1 MKCFHFSKDKSQDEV
16 KTKKCDDSIQSSS
29 SIARGGSGGSE
40 FNSQTSTTTNTSI
53 TSSLHVLS
61 ETHSNNLKA
70 FPLDDLKTATNNFSR
85 SLMIGEGGFGGVF
98 RGVIQS
104 PEDSRKKIEI
114 AVKQLSRRGLQGHK
128 EWVTE
133 VNVLGV
139 VEHPNLVK
147 LIGYCAEDDER
158 GIQRLLVYEYVPNRS
173 VQDHLSNRFI
183 LTPLSWS
190 TRMKIAQDTARGL
203 AYLHHGLEFQ
213 VSFSL
218 HLDHKC
224 TFNPF
229 FFFISYIPS
238 SMQIIVRDFKSSN
251 ILLDENWNAKLS
263 DFGLAR
269 MGPSDGISHVSTAV
283 VGTIGYAAPEYI
295 QTGHLTAKS
304 DVWSYGI
311 FLYELITGRRPFDR
325 NRPRNEQNILD
336 WIRPH
341 LADISK
347 FKMII
352 DPRLE
357 GNYYLKS
364 ALKLAAVA
372 NRCLMVKAKSRPT
385 MSEVSEMLERIVETS
400 EEVSSDV
407 PSMKSLTPKDA
418 FEATR
423 RERVKRRFV
432 EVLIGVNG
440 CPNLPTWS
448 PKLVTSL

>member
-1 MKCFHFSKDKSQDEV
+1 MKCFYFSKEKPQDHEV
-16 KTKKCDDSIQSSS
+16 KTRKFDSISM
-29 SIARGGSGGSE
+29 ARGGSGSE
-40 FNSQTSTTTNTSI
+40 FNSETSTTASM

-61 ETHSNNLKA
+61 ETHSNNLRVFA
-70 FPLDDLKTATNNFSR
+70 LEDLKIATKNFSR

-98 RGVIQS
+98 RGVIQN
-104 PEDSRKKIEI
+104 PEDSRKKIDI
-114 AVKQLSRRGLQGHK
+114 AGHK

-183 LTPLSWS
+183 VTPLPWS

-203 AYLHHGLEFQ
+203 AYLHQGMEFQ
-213 VSFSL
+213 
-218 HLDHKC
+218 
-224 TFNPF
+224 
-229 FFFISYIPS
+229 
-238 SMQIIVRDFKSSN
+238 IIFRDFKSSN

-269 MGPSDGISHVSTAV
+269 MGPSDGITHVSTAV

-325 NRPRNEQNILD
+325 NRPRNEQNILE

-341 LADISK
+341 LSDIKK

-400 EEVSSDV
+400 DDARHGM
-407 PSMKSLTPKDA
+407 PLMKSLTPKDA
-418 FEATR
+418 FEASR

-432 EVLIGVNG
+432 ELLIGVNG

-448 PKLVTSL
+448 PKLVT

>member
-1 MKCFHFSKDKSQDEV
+1 MKCFYFSKDKPQDGAA
-16 KTKKCDDSIQSSS
+16 KTRKSDSLQ
-29 SIARGGSGGSE
+29 GSGSE
-40 FNSQTSTTTNTSI
+40 FNSSTSTTTSI

-61 ETHSNNLKA
+61 ETHSNNLKIFA
-70 FPLDDLKTATNNFSR
+70 LDDLKTATKNFSR

-98 RGVIQS
+98 RGVIQN
-104 PEDSRKKIEI
+104 PQDSRKKIDI
-114 AVKQLSRRGLQGHK
+114 AVKQLSRRGLQASKAPLSLSFLLFPSCFILGHK

-158 GIQRLLVYEYVPNRS
+158 GIQRLLVYEY
-173 VQDHLSNRFI
+173 
-183 LTPLSWS
+183 
-190 TRMKIAQDTARGL
+190 IAQDTARGL
-203 AYLHHGLEFQ
+203 AYLHQGMEFQ
-213 VSFSL
+213 
-218 HLDHKC
+218 
-224 TFNPF
+224 
-229 FFFISYIPS
+229 
-238 SMQIIVRDFKSSN
+238 IIFRDFKSSN

-269 MGPSDGISHVSTAV
+269 MGPSKGVTHVSTAV

-325 NRPRNEQNILD
+325 NRPRNEQNILE

-341 LADISK
+341 LTDIKK

-372 NRCLMVKAKSRPT
+372 NRCLMVKAKARPT
-385 MSEVSEMLERIVETS
+385 MSEVSEMLERIVESS
-400 EEVSSDV
+400 EEVSPALPLV
-407 PSMKSLTPKDA
+407 KSLTPKDA
-418 FEATR
+418 FEASR
-423 RERVKRRFV
+423 REKVKRRFV
-432 EVLIGVNG
+432 ELVTGVNG

>member
-1 MKCFHFSKDKSQDEV
+1 MNDSSSVRRMVSSRAMKCFYFSKEKSQDEA
-16 KTKKCDDSIQSSS
+16 KTRKFDSVQSSS
-29 SIARGGSGGSE
+29 TSMARGGSGSE
-40 FNSQTSTTTNTSI
+40 FNSETSTTTSI

-61 ETHSNNLKA
+61 DTHSNNLKVFA
-70 FPLDDLKTATNNFSR
+70 LDDLKTATKNFSR

-98 RGVIQS
+98 RGVIQN

-183 LTPLSWS
+183 VTPLPWS

-203 AYLHHGLEFQ
+203 AYLHQGMEFQ
-213 VSFSL
+213 
-218 HLDHKC
+218 
-224 TFNPF
+224 
-229 FFFISYIPS
+229 
-238 SMQIIVRDFKSSN
+238 IIFRDFKSSN

-269 MGPSDGISHVSTAV
+269 MGPSDGITHVSTTV

-325 NRPRNEQNILD
+325 NRPRNEQNILE

-341 LADISK
+341 LSDIKK

-364 ALKLAAVA
+364 VLKLAAVA

-385 MSEVSEMLERIVETS
+385 MSQVSEMLDRIVETS
-400 EEVSSDV
+400 DEVS
-407 PSMKSLTPKDA
+407 PALPLMKSLTPKDA
-418 FEATR
+418 FEASR

-432 EVLIGVNG
+432 ELLIGVNG

-448 PKLVTSL
+448 PKLVTSI

>member
-1 MKCFHFSKDKSQDEV
+1 MKCFYFSKDKSQDEAA
-16 KTKKCDDSIQSSS
+16 KNRKFDSLQ
-29 SIARGGSGGSE
+29 GSGSE
-40 FNSQTSTTTNTSI
+40 FNSSTSTTTSI

-61 ETHSNNLKA
+61 ETHSNNLKVFA
-70 FPLDDLKTATNNFSR
+70 LEDLKTATKSFSR

-98 RGVIQS
+98 RGVIQN
-104 PEDSRKKIEI
+104 PQDSRKKIDI
-114 AVKQLSRRGLQGHK
+114 AGHK

-183 LTPLSWS
+183 VTPLPWS

-203 AYLHHGLEFQ
+203 AYLHQGMEFQ
-213 VSFSL
+213 
-218 HLDHKC
+218 
-224 TFNPF
+224 
-229 FFFISYIPS
+229 
-238 SMQIIVRDFKSSN
+238 IIFRDFKSSN

-269 MGPSDGISHVSTAV
+269 MGPSKGVTHVSTAV

-311 FLYELITGRRPFDR
+311 FLYELITGKRPFDR
-325 NRPRNEQNILD
+325 NRPRNEQNILE

-341 LADISK
+341 LADIKK

-372 NRCLMVKAKSRPT
+372 NRCLTVKARSRPT
-385 MSEVSEMLERIVETS
+385 MGEVSEMLERIVEIS
-400 EEVSSDV
+400 EEVSPALPLV
-407 PSMKSLTPKDA
+407 KSLTPKD
-418 FEATR
+418 EASG
-423 RERVKRRFV
+423 REKVKRRFV
-432 EVLIGVNG
+432 EIVTGVNG

>member
-1 MKCFHFSKDKSQDEV
+1 MNKVRRLVSSKAMKCFYFSKDKSQDEEA
-16 KTKKCDDSIQSSS
+16 KTTRKFDSLQ
-29 SIARGGSGGSE
+29 GSGSE
-40 FNSQTSTTTNTSI
+40 FNSDTTSTTTTSI

-61 ETHSNNLKA
+61 ETHSNNLKVFA
-70 FPLDDLKTATNNFSR
+70 LDDLKTATKNFSR
-85 SLMIGEGGFGGVF
+85 SLMVGEGGFGGVF
-98 RGVIQS
+98 RGIIQN
-104 PEDSRKKIEI
+104 PQDSRKKIDI

-147 LIGYCAEDDER
+147 LIGYCADDDER

-183 LTPLSWS
+183 VTPLPWS

-203 AYLHHGLEFQ
+203 AYLHQGMEFQ
-213 VSFSL
+213 
-218 HLDHKC
+218 
-224 TFNPF
+224 
-229 FFFISYIPS
+229 
-238 SMQIIVRDFKSSN
+238 IIFRDFKSSN

-269 MGPSDGISHVSTAV
+269 MGPSKGVTHVSTAV

-325 NRPRNEQNILD
+325 NRPRNEQNILE

-341 LADISK
+341 LTDIKK

-372 NRCLMVKAKSRPT
+372 NRCLLVKAKSRPT
-385 MSEVSEMLERIVETS
+385 MGEVSEMLEKIVES
-400 EEVSSDV
+400 SDEVSPALPLV
-407 PSMKSLTPKDA
+407 KSLTPKDA
-418 FEATR
+418 FEASR

-432 EVLIGVNG
+432 ELVTGVNG
-440 CPNLPTWS
+440 CPNLPTWP

>member
-1 MKCFHFSKDKSQDEV
+1 
-16 KTKKCDDSIQSSS
+16 
-29 SIARGGSGGSE
+29 
-40 FNSQTSTTTNTSI
+40 
-53 TSSLHVLS
+53 
-61 ETHSNNLKA
+61 
-70 FPLDDLKTATNNFSR
+70 
-85 SLMIGEGGFGGVF
+85 MIGEGGFSGVF
-98 RGVIQS
+98 RGVIQN
-104 PEDSRKKIEI
+104 PQDSRKKIDI

-183 LTPLSWS
+183 VTPLPWS

-203 AYLHHGLEFQ
+203 AYLHQGMEFQ
-213 VSFSL
+213 
-218 HLDHKC
+218 
-224 TFNPF
+224 
-229 FFFISYIPS
+229 
-238 SMQIIVRDFKSSN
+238 IIFRDFKSSN

-269 MGPSDGISHVSTAV
+269 MGPSDGITHVSTAV

-325 NRPRNEQNILD
+325 NRPRNEQNILE

-341 LADISK
+341 LSDINK

-385 MSEVSEMLERIVETS
+385 MSQVSEMLERIVETS
-400 EEVSSDV
+400 DNAAPSSGL
-407 PSMKSLTPKDA
+407 PLMKSLTPKDA
-418 FEATR
+418 FEASR

-432 EVLIGVNG
+432 ELLIGVNG
-440 CPNLPTWS
+440 CPNLPSCSWS
-448 PKLVTSL
+448 PKLVASI

>member
-1 MKCFHFSKDKSQDEV
+1 MKCFYFSKDKPQDGAA
-16 KTKKCDDSIQSSS
+16 KTRKSDSLQ
-29 SIARGGSGGSE
+29 GSGSE
-40 FNSQTSTTTNTSI
+40 FNSSTSTTTSI

-61 ETHSNNLKA
+61 ETHSNNLKVFA
-70 FPLDDLKTATNNFSR
+70 LDDLKTATKNFSR

-98 RGVIQS
+98 RGVIQN
-104 PEDSRKKIEI
+104 PQDSRKKIDI
-114 AVKQLSRRGLQGHK
+114 AVKQLSRRGLQASKAPLSLSFLLFPSCFILGHK

-183 LTPLSWS
+183 VTPLPWS

-203 AYLHHGLEFQ
+203 AYLHQGMEFQ
-213 VSFSL
+213 
-218 HLDHKC
+218 
-224 TFNPF
+224 
-229 FFFISYIPS
+229 
-238 SMQIIVRDFKSSN
+238 QIIFRDFKSSN

-269 MGPSDGISHVSTAV
+269 MGPSKGVTHVSTAV

-325 NRPRNEQNILD
+325 NRPRNEQNILE

-341 LADISK
+341 LTDIKK

-372 NRCLMVKAKSRPT
+372 NRCLMVKAKARPT
-385 MSEVSEMLERIVETS
+385 MSEVSEMLERIVESS
-400 EEVSSDV
+400 EEVSPALLLV
-407 PSMKSLTPKDA
+407 KSLTPKDA
-418 FEATR
+418 FEASR
-423 RERVKRRFV
+423 REKVKRRFV
-432 EVLIGVNG
+432 ELVTGVNG

>member
-1 MKCFHFSKDKSQDEV
+1 MKCFYFSKDKPQDGAA
-16 KTKKCDDSIQSSS
+16 KTRKSDSLQ
-29 SIARGGSGGSE
+29 GSGSE
-40 FNSQTSTTTNTSI
+40 FNSSTSTTTSI

-61 ETHSNNLKA
+61 ETHSNNLKVFA
-70 FPLDDLKTATNNFSR
+70 LDDLKTATKNFSR

-98 RGVIQS
+98 RGVIQN
-104 PEDSRKKIEI
+104 PQDSRKKIDI
-114 AVKQLSRRGLQGHK
+114 AVKQLSRRGLQASKAPLSLSFLLFPSCFILGHK

-183 LTPLSWS
+183 VTPLPWS

-203 AYLHHGLEFQ
+203 AYLHQGMEFQ
-213 VSFSL
+213 
-218 HLDHKC
+218 
-224 TFNPF
+224 
-229 FFFISYIPS
+229 
-238 SMQIIVRDFKSSN
+238 QIIFRDFKSSN
-251 ILLDENWNAKLS
+251 ILLDESWNAKLS

-269 MGPSDGISHVSTAV
+269 MGPSKGVTHVSTAV

-325 NRPRNEQNILD
+325 NRPRNEQNILE

-341 LADISK
+341 LTDIKK

-372 NRCLMVKAKSRPT
+372 NRCLMVKAKARPT
-385 MSEVSEMLERIVETS
+385 MSEVSEMLERIVESS
-400 EEVSSDV
+400 EEVSPALPLV
-407 PSMKSLTPKDA
+407 KSLTPKDA
-418 FEATR
+418 FEASR
-423 RERVKRRFV
+423 REKVKRRFV
-432 EVLIGVNG
+432 ELVTGVNG

>member
-1 MKCFHFSKDKSQDEV
+1 MKCFYFSKDKTQDDEA
-16 KTKKCDDSIQSSS
+16 KTRKFGSATM
-29 SIARGGSGGSE
+29 ARGGSGSE
-40 FNSQTSTTTNTSI
+40 FNSDTSTATSI

-61 ETHSNNLKA
+61 ETHSNNLKV
-70 FPLDDLKTATNNFSR
+70 FVLDDLKTATKNFSR

-98 RGVIQS
+98 RGVIQN
-104 PEDSRKKIEI
+104 PQDS
-114 AVKQLSRRGLQGHK
+114 L
-128 EWVTE
+128 
-133 VNVLGV
+133 
-139 VEHPNLVK
+139 EHPNLVK

-158 GIQRLLVYEYVPNRS
+158 GIQRLLVYEYVQNRS

-183 LTPLSWS
+183 VTPLPWS
-190 TRMKIAQDTARGL
+190 TRLKIAQDTARGL
-203 AYLHHGLEFQ
+203 AYLHQGMEFQ
-213 VSFSL
+213 
-218 HLDHKC
+218 
-224 TFNPF
+224 
-229 FFFISYIPS
+229 
-238 SMQIIVRDFKSSN
+238 IIFRDFKSSN

-269 MGPSDGISHVSTAV
+269 MGPSDGITHVSTAV

-325 NRPRNEQNILD
+325 NRPRNEQNILE

-341 LADISK
+341 LSDIKK

-372 NRCLMVKAKSRPT
+372 NRCLMVKAKARPT
-385 MSEVSEMLERIVETS
+385 MSQVSEMLERIVETS
-400 EEVSSDV
+400 SDGA
-407 PSMKSLTPKDA
+407 PSGLPLMKSLTPKDA
-418 FEATR
+418 FEASR

-432 EVLIGVNG
+432 ELLIGENG

-448 PKLVTSL
+448 HKLVTSI

>member
-1 MKCFHFSKDKSQDEV
+1 MNNSTSVKRLVSSRAMKCFYFSKEKSQDDEAN
-16 KTKKCDDSIQSSS
+16 KTRNFGSMSM
-29 SIARGGSGGSE
+29 ARGGSGSE
-40 FNSQTSTTTNTSI
+40 FNSDTSTTTSI

-61 ETHSNNLKA
+61 ETHSNNLTVFA
-70 FPLDDLKTATNNFSR
+70 LDDLKTATKNFSR

-98 RGVIQS
+98 RGVIHNPQ
-104 PEDSRKKIEI
+104 DSRKKIDI

-183 LTPLSWS
+183 VTPLPWS
-190 TRMKIAQDTARGL
+190 TRLKIAQDTARGL
-203 AYLHHGLEFQ
+203 AYLHQGMEFQ
-213 VSFSL
+213 
-218 HLDHKC
+218 
-224 TFNPF
+224 
-229 FFFISYIPS
+229 
-238 SMQIIVRDFKSSN
+238 IIFRDFKSSN

-269 MGPSDGISHVSTAV
+269 MGPSDGITHVSTAV

-325 NRPRNEQNILD
+325 NRPRNEQNILE

-341 LADISK
+341 LSDIKK

-385 MSEVSEMLERIVETS
+385 MSQVSEMLERIVETPD
-400 EEVSSDV
+400 ET
-407 PSMKSLTPKDA
+407 PNGLPLMKSLTPKDA
-418 FEATR
+418 FEASR

-432 EVLIGVNG
+432 ELLIGENG

-448 PKLVTSL
+448 PKLVTSI

>member
-1 MKCFHFSKDKSQDEV
+1 MVSSRAMKCFYFSKEKPHDQETN
-16 KTKKCDDSIQSSS
+16 KTRKFDSLQSS
-29 SIARGGSGGSE
+29 RGGGSGSD
-40 FNSQTSTTTNTSI
+40 FNSETSTATSI

-61 ETHSNNLKA
+61 ETHSNNLKVFA
-70 FPLDDLKTATNNFSR
+70 LDDLKTATKNFSR

-98 RGVIQS
+98 RGVINNPQE
-104 PEDSRKKIEI
+104 PRKKIDI
-114 AVKQLSRRGLQGHK
+114 AVKQLSRRGLQASQSSLSFRFSSGHK

-183 LTPLSWS
+183 VTPLPWS

-203 AYLHHGLEFQ
+203 AYLHQGMEFQ
-213 VSFSL
+213 
-218 HLDHKC
+218 
-224 TFNPF
+224 
-229 FFFISYIPS
+229 
-238 SMQIIVRDFKSSN
+238 IIFRDFKSSN

-269 MGPSDGISHVSTAV
+269 MGPSDGITHVSTAV

-325 NRPRNEQNILD
+325 NRPRNEQNILE

-341 LADISK
+341 LSDIKK

-385 MSEVSEMLERIVETS
+385 MSQVVEMLERIVETS
-400 EEVSSDV
+400 NDPPSSGL
-407 PSMKSLTPKDA
+407 PLMKSLTPKDA
-418 FEATR
+418 FEASR

-432 EVLIGVNG
+432 ELVIGVNG
-440 CPNLPTWS
+440 CPNLPSWS
-448 PKLVTSL
+448 PKLVTSI

>member
-1 MKCFHFSKDKSQDEV
+1 MKCFYFSKDKPQDGAA
-16 KTKKCDDSIQSSS
+16 KTRNFDSLQ
-29 SIARGGSGGSE
+29 GSGSE
-40 FNSQTSTTTNTSI
+40 FNSSTSTTTSI

-61 ETHSNNLKA
+61 ETHSNNLKVFA
-70 FPLDDLKTATNNFSR
+70 LDDLKTATKNFSR

-98 RGVIQS
+98 RGIIQN
-104 PEDSRKKIEI
+104 PQDSRKKIDI
-114 AVKQLSRRGLQGHK
+114 AVKQLSRRGLQASKAPLSLSLSFLLFPSCFILGHK

-183 LTPLSWS
+183 VTPLPWS

-203 AYLHHGLEFQ
+203 AYLHQGMEFQ
-213 VSFSL
+213 
-218 HLDHKC
+218 
-224 TFNPF
+224 
-229 FFFISYIPS
+229 
-238 SMQIIVRDFKSSN
+238 IIFRDFKSSN

-269 MGPSDGISHVSTAV
+269 MGPSKGVTHVSTAV

-325 NRPRNEQNILD
+325 NRPRNEQNILE

-341 LADISK
+341 LTDIKK

-357 GNYYLKS
+357 GSYYLKS

-385 MSEVSEMLERIVETS
+385 MGEVSEMLERIVETS
-400 EEVSSDV
+400 DEVSPALPLV
-407 PSMKSLTPKDA
+407 KSLTPKDA
-418 FEATR
+418 FEASR
-423 RERVKRRFV
+423 RERVKKRFV
-432 EVLIGVNG
+432 ELVTGVNG